1 MATDDRARAI
11 LFVPSRKGDRVDAKS
26 LNGIPLF
33 AELSKKDREQIARWA
48 DEIDE
53 PVGFTL
59 VDQGR
64 FAHEFFV
71 LLEGTVDV
79 RKDDQHLTDLGP
91 GDFFG
96 EIALVEDERRTAS
109 VIATTPV
116 RAIVMPSREFRAMR
130 NQMPAVCARIEAA
143 IKERSGR

>member
-1 MATDDRARAI
+1 MDT
-11 LFVPSRKGDRVDAKS
+11 KG
-26 LNGIPLF
+26 LEGIPLF

-53 PVGFTL
+53 PAGFTL

-71 LLEGTVDV
+71 LMEGTVEV
-79 RKDDQHLTDLGP
+79 RKDGEHLTDLGA

-109 VIATTPV
+109 VIATSPV
-116 RAIVMPSREFRAMR
+116 RAIVMHSREFGAMR
-130 NQMPAVCARIEAA
+130 GQMPAVADRIEAA
-143 IKERSGR
+143 IQERAGR

>member
-1 MATDDRARAI
+1 M
-11 LFVPSRKGDRVDAKS
+11 DAKS

-109 VIATTPV
+109 VIATTPSRDRDALPRIPGHAQSDACGLRPDRSRDQ
-116 RAIVMPSREFRAMR
+116 RAQRTLAVVPCAEGETLRAR
-130 NQMPAVCARIEAA
+130 H
-143 IKERSGR
+143 

>member
-1 MATDDRARAI
+1 M
-11 LFVPSRKGDRVDAKS
+11 DAKS

-53 PVGFTL
+53 PAGFTL

-71 LLEGTVDV
+71 LLQGTVDV
-79 RKDDQHLTDLGP
+79 RKDDEHLTDLGP

-109 VIATTPV
+109 VTATTPV
-116 RAIVMPSREFRAMR
+116 RAIVMHSRDFRAMR
-130 NQMPAVCARIEAA
+130 AQMPAVCARIESA
-143 IKERSGR
+143 IQQRSGR

>member
-1 MATDDRARAI
+1 
-11 LFVPSRKGDRVDAKS
+11 VDVKT

-33 AELSKKDREQIARWA
+33 SDLSKKDREQIAKWA

-53 PVGFTL
+53 PAGFRL

-71 LLEGTVDV
+71 LLEGAVEV
-79 RKDDQHLTDLGP
+79 RKDDEHLTDLGP

-96 EIALVEDERRTAS
+96 EIALVEHERRTAS
-109 VIATTPV
+109 VVATTPV
-116 RAIVMPSREFRAMR
+116 RAMVMHEREFSAVRH
-130 NQMPAVCARIEAA
+130 QMPAVAERIEAA
-143 IKERSGR
+143 IHERAPRS